1 MTAISSIQEAV
12 RQIAPRYPIK
22 RVMLFGS
29 YANGSANADSDVDV
43 LGNIRLFLWFFRYR
57 ESTF

>member
-43 LGNIRLFLWFFRYR
+43 LV
-57 ESTF
+57 